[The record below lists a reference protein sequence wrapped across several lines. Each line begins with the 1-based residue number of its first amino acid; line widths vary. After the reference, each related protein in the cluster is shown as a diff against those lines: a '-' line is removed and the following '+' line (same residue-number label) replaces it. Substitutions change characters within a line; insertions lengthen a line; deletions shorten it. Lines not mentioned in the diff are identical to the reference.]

1 MKFEPTKTQSFNRT
15 GGFGNSKTKFKPYST
30 MDQKTW
36 VSTRETA
43 N

>member
-1 MKFEPTKTQSFNRT
+1 MKFEPTKTQSFNRP

>member
-15 GGFGNSKTKFKPYST
+15 GGFGNSRTKFKPHNT
-30 MDQKTW
+30 MDQNTW
-36 VSTRETA
+36 ISTRETM